1 VNVRAT
7 LLLALLVLPALAATC
22 GGHSSPKDSGLA
34 GLQGKTVGVVS
45 LTDVSTLELRYL
57 LHESYG
63 LDTSRKTG
71 TVTLTEVA
79 PESIA
84 GRLAAGQ
91 LDAALLPLDA
101 AYAQALGQGAPP
113 ASHVSQEAADAAGG
127 TVAESVLL
135 SYRDVVDQ
143 KAEAIGELDR
153 LLAQSVA
160 YEDANRSSV
169 FDAVAAALSQDQ
181 VAIRWQADRMK
192 LPLGDLSKRAQDS
205 IARTWRMAAAVGD
218 IATVPDITSIVF
230 DPGKRAPNAQAGGRV
245 TISLALLDD
254 PTRRAALSAIEQG
267 IVASSKIDIS
277 ITYLSARALPEAATT
292 KLYDVVEASPLIIS
306 SNSSLP
312 FVILSAGAQDI
323 DGAVLF
329 VSTKPGLK

>member
-7 LLLALLVLPALAATC
+7 LLLAWLVLPALAATC
-22 GGHSSPKDSGLA
+22 GGHSSRKDSGLA
-34 GLQGKTVGVVS
+34 ALRGKNIGVVS

-57 LHESYG
+57 LHDRYG
-63 LDTSRKTG
+63 LNTSRKAG
-71 TVTLTEVA
+71 TVTISEVA

-101 AYAQALGQGAPP
+101 AYAQAVGQGAPP

-127 TVAESVLL
+127 MVAESVLL

-143 KAEAIGELDR
+143 KADGIAELDR

-160 YEDANRSSV
+160 YGDANRSSV
-169 FDAVAAALSQDQ
+169 FDAVAAALSQDSDE
-181 VAIRWQADRMK
+181 IRWQADRLK
-192 LPLGDLSKRAQDS
+192 LPLGDLSKGAQDS
-205 IARTWRMAAAVGD
+205 IVRTWRMAAAVGD
-218 IATVPDITSIVF
+218 IATVPDITSVIF

-254 PTRRAALSAIEQG
+254 PSRRAALSAIEQG

-277 ITYLSARALPEAATT
+277 ITYLSARALAEAATT
-292 KLYDVVEASPLIIS
+292 KLYDVVEASPLIVS
-306 SNSSLP
+306 SNTSLP
-312 FVILSAGAQDI
+312 FVIVSAGAQDI
-323 DGAVLF
+323 DGALLYI
-329 VSTKPGLK
+329 STKPGPK